1 MRSCEIVLGRVRFGK
16 RYTYYSGFSQ
26 DAATANYKLRQSEL
40 PEQDPHKRS
49 GDNMDYDRVFEIALG
64 ILMALAIGW
73 VLLKYGSVF
82 LRYGLYAVI
91 VMLFLYI
98 VMLILRILRG

>member
-1 MRSCEIVLGRVRFGK
+1 
-16 RYTYYSGFSQ
+16 
-26 DAATANYKLRQSEL
+26 
-40 PEQDPHKRS
+40 
-49 GDNMDYDRVFEIALG
+49 MDYDRVFEIALG
-64 ILMALAIGW
+64 ILIAFAIGW

-91 VMLFLYI
+91 VMLFVYI